1 MSRQTSAF
9 RQVTHVL
16 IMPKQHSPNLAR
28 YHSRPHTK
36 EEKKRQKRERERK
49 GEREKDVFKTEQNAK
64 RKRKATLEDNPK
76 VLG

>member
-16 IMPKQHSPNLAR
+16 IMPKQHLQILR
-28 YHSRPHTK
+28 DIIQDRIRK
-36 EEKKRQKRERERK
+36 KKRKGRKERERK